1 MNHGGG
7 IGDEHVPAC
16 GALRQ
21 GRPRRISWDGS
32 DLGDHPRG
40 IGDLEKCQS
49 NRHGSDGAP
58 LNTRR
63 QRGIGGDGEH
73 DEFLGIPPQR
83 RAGNVGDYPGGKRQG
98 DVADQE
104 ASQGRRSQHNQGAQC
119 APGGLPPCPDQ
130 QHTEQRDT
138 CHGEAHFPGWG
149 DGLTV
154 PDPAKSRH

>member
-16 GALRQ
+16 GVLSQ

-40 IGDLEKCQS
+40 IGDLEKRQS
-49 NRHGSDGAP
+49 NRYSGDGAL
-58 LNTRR
+58 LNTCHQRR
-63 QRGIGGDGEH
+63 VGGDDEH

-98 DVADQE
+98 DVADQK
-104 ASQGRRSQHNQGAQC
+104 ASQGRRSQHNQWAQC

-130 QHTEQRDT
+130 QYTEQRDT
-138 CHGEAHFPGWG
+138 CYGEARFPGWG
-149 DGLTV
+149 YGLTV
-154 PDPAKSRH
+154 PDPAKPRH

>member
-16 GALRQ
+16 GVLSQ

-32 DLGDHPRG
+32 DLGDHSRG

-49 NRHGSDGAP
+49 NRHGSDSAS

-63 QRGIGGDGEH
+63 QRGVGGDGEH
-73 DEFLGIPPQR
+73 DEFLGIPPQC

-104 ASQGRRSQHNQGAQC
+104 ASQGSRSQHNQGAQC

-138 CHGEAHFPGWG
+138 CYGEARFPGWG

-154 PDPAKSRH
+154 PDSAKPCH